1 MGQPPRNSQS
11 VTDAGLEKLERR
23 VLVLA
28 PTGKDARLTRVVLGH
43 AGIKCEICADLAS
56 VVRELERGAGALLLA
71 EEAIAY
77 GGESLAGVI
86 ARQPPWS
93 DLPILV
99 LARHGAD
106 SEALAALVDAL
117 GNVILL
123 ERPIRVAALSSAV
136 GNALRA
142 RDRQYHARAHLL
154 ELDNAVRAL
163 EEADRRKDE
172 FLATLAHELRNPL
185 APIHNAMHL
194 LRLTAANEGSPYLLE
209 MMERQ
214 VGYLVRLVDD
224 LLEVS
229 RITRGKIELRKQRVE
244 LSSIIDAAVET
255 TRPLIESARHELTIA
270 LTQEPLFLEADPVRL
285 AQVFANLLNNAAKYT
300 NQGGRIWVTAVREK
314 NSAAVTVRD
323 TGIGIAA
330 AALPRVFDMFMQGD
344 ATKSRGGG
352 GLGIGL
358 TLVRTLTE
366 MHGGIVEAR
375 SEGPGKGSEFVVR
388 LPLAADFRVAL
399 PELGRSP
406 ARGVQGR
413 TRILV
418 VDDSRD
424 GADSLRALL
433 ELLGAEVR
441 VEYDGPTAL
450 EAVRAFQPEVVLLDI
465 GMPGMDGF
473 EVARR
478 IRLRP
483 ESREMTLIALTG
495 WGQEKD
501 RRDSKAAGFDH
512 HLIKPVDMDAL
523 QGLLAGVHEVSKQHE
538 RSREGAESRWSAQG

>member
-1 MGQPPRNSQS
+1 VGQPLRRNES
-11 VTDAGLEKLERR
+11 VTDVDLGKLERR

-28 PTGKDARLTRVVLGH
+28 PTGKDASLTRVVLGH
-43 AGIKCEICADLAS
+43 VGIKCEICANLGQ

-77 GGESLAGVI
+77 ASESLAGII

-99 LARHGAD
+99 LARHGVD
-106 SEALAALVDAL
+106 SEALAASVDAL
-117 GNVILL
+117 GNVIVL
-123 ERPIRVAALSSAV
+123 ERPIRVAALASAV
-136 GNALRA
+136 GSALRA

-163 EEADRRKDE
+163 EEVDRRKDE

-185 APIHNAMHL
+185 APIHNALHL
-194 LRLTAANEGSPYLLE
+194 LRLTAANEASPYLLD

-229 RITRGKIELRKQRVE
+229 RITRGKIELRKERVE
-244 LSSIIDAAVET
+244 LSSIVEAAVET
-255 TRPLIESARHELTIA
+255 TRPLIESARHELSIA
-270 LTQEPLFLEADPVRL
+270 LTQEPLFLEADRVRL
-285 AQVFANLLNNAAKYT
+285 AQVFSNLLNNAAKYT
-300 NQGGRIWVTAVREK
+300 NEGGRIWITAARD
-314 NSAAVTVRD
+314 NDDAIVTVRD
-323 TGIGIAA
+323 SGVGIPAA
-330 AALPRVFDMFMQGD
+330 SLPRVFDMFMQGD
-344 ATKSRGGG
+344 APKSRGGG

-366 MHGGIVEAR
+366 MHGGTVEAR
-375 SEGPGKGSEFVVR
+375 SKGPGKGSEFVVR
-388 LPLAADFRVAL
+388 LPLAADSRAVL
-399 PELGRSP
+399 PELT
-406 ARGVQGR
+406 RGPLRAVQGP
-413 TRILV
+413 TRVLV

-441 VEYDGPTAL
+441 VAYDGPTAL
-450 EAVRAFQPEVVLLDI
+450 VAVSAFQPEVVLLDI

-478 IRLRP
+478 IRLHP
-483 ESREMTLIALTG
+483 KSRKVTLIALTG

-501 RRDSKAAGFDH
+501 RRDSEAAGFDH
-512 HLIKPVDMDAL
+512 HLIKPVDMHAL
-523 QGLLAGVHEVSKQHE
+523 QGLLAAVHEVSKQQE
-538 RSREGAESRWSAQG
+538 RSREGAESG